1 MVKETYLS
9 DSHRKTRDY
18 TEPELYPKNFF
29 FVPNAHLKSYQLPS
43 GSKDDVRAEAE
54 LLASAFANR
63 LSDMHALAHAGV
75 LSAATAL
82 AIRDDVSYRFDEAF
96 AAILALEETL
106 DLSEAAV
113 SRAIM
118 QNTLEFHQYNSLVK
132 TMPIT
137 HDLEIFSGLMS
148 ETLTQYATR

>member
-1 MVKETYLS
+1 MVKEMHKS
-9 DSHRKTRDY
+9 DSQLKTRDY
-18 TEPELYPKNFF
+18 IEPEVYPKNFL
-29 FVPNAHLKSYQLPS
+29 FVPSAHLKPHHLSS
-43 GSKDDVRAEAE
+43 GEKDGVRVEAE

-63 LSDMHALAHAGV
+63 LSDMHALAQSGS
-75 LSAATAL
+75 LSSATAL
-82 AIRDDVSYRFDEAF
+82 AIRDDVSYRFNEAF

-148 ETLTQYATR
+148 ETLIGYATK